1 MERSF
6 VLCERP
12 RSCSQRPMEMGCAY
26 NEAQVRVTLFKKW
39 IRRAQSQ
46 LGWTQVLQTLLSP
59 PSFRRWSL
67 LPLPEA
73 LRPRRREIRGF
84 RRGKETGSKKN
95 QIKVWRGD
103 FWAPV
108 RCHLPRTEPGKAASL
123 GRAPLS
129 SPGRAWDSA
138 AQLIDSNESLYF
150 L

>member
-46 LGWTQVLQTLLSP
+46 LGWTQVLQTLLSAP
-59 PSFRRWSL
+59 VFPDPASSPLGNAPTRRHEICGFL
-67 LPLPEA
+67 E
-73 LRPRRREIRGF
+73 REGNRLEI
-84 RRGKETGSKKN
+84 N
-95 QIKVWRGD
+95 AIKPWRGG
-103 FWAPV
+103 FWALV
-108 RCHLPRTEPGKAASL
+108 RGHFTKNRPWRGCFSGP
-123 GRAPLS
+123 S
-129 SPGRAWDSA
+129 SPPPPGRAWDSA
-138 AQLIDSNESLYF
+138 ARLIDSNESLYF